1 MLEKH
6 KPKRYRIASEVGQL
20 VVKIDTTAGKT
31 EKVLDKTIAF
41 TNTESRPWSHQTYHL
56 FYGGTYLQ
64 TLQESLITAL
74 VKLYSS

>member
-31 EKVLDKTIAF
+31 EKVLDETIAF
-41 TNTESRPWSHQTYHL
+41 INKKVDHGLIKPITYSM
-56 FYGGTYLQ
+56 GGLTCKHYK
-64 TLQESLITAL
+64 SL
-74 VKLYSS
+74 